1 MDTDFENTTV
11 TDNADNSAS
20 DELNLDEQIEKALD
34 EPATEPTNAQKEE
47 KVTTTEPKKEEP
59 DNIVECPDKFKN
71 EDGSINV
78 KNLAKSYKELEPLLS
93 QKNSWEKER
102 AELLKFKERLDA
114 LDKQKEENAKQAGF
128 NSALDMQQTYE
139 VAQYEANEYLK
150 YLQYLDDETRENVQN
165 LLYRYA
171 NNPSEK
177 LMREIEVE
185 FAPDVNK
192 RIAVQADRMRN
203 KFEQDKQAM
212 AETTKLSNIEDVI
225 SKSVDAH
232 NELFNYEP
240 FKNMFV
246 NTLHRFGDKFTFED
260 AQVLMNTVVEL
271 KSAFEEE
278 FKKNSAS
285 DEANKQATDKL
296 ASISGLNSAPV
307 SSQQMDRVDLNK
319 LTNVQL
325 DKLLDKY
332 I

>member
-1 MDTDFENTTV
+1 MDTELENTTV

-20 DELNLDEQIEKALD
+20 DGLGLDEQIEKALD
-34 EPATEPTNAQKEE
+34 EPASEPTEAEQEEVVTEPGKNEQ
-47 KVTTTEPKKEEP
+47 
-59 DNIVECPDKFKN
+59 DNIIECPEKFKN
-71 EDGSINV
+71 EDGSINI
-78 KNLAKSYKELEPLLS
+78 KNLIKSYTGLEPLIN
-93 QKNSWEKER
+93 QKSSWEKER
-102 AELLKFKERLDA
+102 AELLKYKERLEA
-114 LDKQKEENAKQAGF
+114 LDKQKEDNAKQAGF

-150 YLQYLDDETRENVQN
+150 YLQYLDDEARENVQN

-192 RIAVQADRMRN
+192 RIAVQADRMRT
-203 KFEQDKQAM
+203 KFEQDRQTM
-212 AETTKLSNIEDVI
+212 AETTRLTNIEDVI

-246 NTLHRFGDKFTFED
+246 NTLHRFGDNFTFED
-260 AQVLMNTVVEL
+260 AQALMNTIVEL

-285 DEANKQATDKL
+285 NEANKLATDKL
-296 ASISGLNSAPV
+296 ASISGLNSAPA
-307 SSQQMDRVDLNK
+307 SRQQMDRVDLNK
-319 LTNVQL
+319 LSNVQL

>member
-1 MDTDFENTTV
+1 MDTELENTTV

-20 DELNLDEQIEKALD
+20 DGLGLDEQIEKALD
-34 EPATEPTNAQKEE
+34 EPASEPTEAAQEEVVTEPGKNEQ
-47 KVTTTEPKKEEP
+47 
-59 DNIVECPDKFKN
+59 DNIIECPEKFKN
-71 EDGSINV
+71 EDGSINI
-78 KNLAKSYKELEPLLS
+78 KNLIKSYTGLEPLIN
-93 QKNSWEKER
+93 QKSSWEKER
-102 AELLKFKERLDA
+102 AELLKYKERLEA
-114 LDKQKEENAKQAGF
+114 LDKQKEDNAKQAGF

-150 YLQYLDDETRENVQN
+150 YLQYLDDEARENVQN

-203 KFEQDKQAM
+203 KFEQDRQAM
-212 AETTKLSNIEDVI
+212 AETTRLTNIEDVI

-246 NTLHRFGDKFTFED
+246 NTLHRFGDNFTFED
-260 AQVLMNTVVEL
+260 AQVLMNTIVEL

-285 DEANKQATDKL
+285 NEANKLATDKL
-296 ASISGLNSAPV
+296 ASILGLNSAPA
-307 SSQQMDRVDLNK
+307 SRQQMDRVDLNK
-319 LTNVQL
+319 LSNVQL

>member
-1 MDTDFENTTV
+1 MDTELENTTV

-20 DELNLDEQIEKALD
+20 DGLGLDEQIEKALD
-34 EPATEPTNAQKEE
+34 EPVSEPTEAEQEEVVTEPGKNEQ
-47 KVTTTEPKKEEP
+47 
-59 DNIVECPDKFKN
+59 DNIIECPEKFKN
-71 EDGSINV
+71 EDGSINI
-78 KNLAKSYKELEPLLS
+78 KNLIKSYTGLEPLIN
-93 QKNSWEKER
+93 QKSSWEKER
-102 AELLKFKERLDA
+102 AELLKYKERLEA
-114 LDKQKEENAKQAGF
+114 LDKQKEDNAKQAGF

-150 YLQYLDDETRENVQN
+150 YLQYLDDEARENVQN

-192 RIAVQADRMRN
+192 RIAVQADRMRT
-203 KFEQDKQAM
+203 KFEQDRQTM
-212 AETTKLSNIEDVI
+212 AETTRLTNIEDVI

-246 NTLHRFGDKFTFED
+246 NTLHRFGDNFTFED
-260 AQVLMNTVVEL
+260 AQVLMNTIVEL

-285 DEANKQATDKL
+285 NEANKLATDKL
-296 ASISGLNSAPV
+296 ASISGLNSAPA
-307 SSQQMDRVDLNK
+307 SRQQMDRVDLNK
-319 LTNVQL
+319 LSNVQL

>member
-1 MDTDFENTTV
+1 MDTELENTTV

-20 DELNLDEQIEKALD
+20 DGLGLDEQIEKALD
-34 EPATEPTNAQKEE
+34 EPASEPTEAEQEEVVTEPGKNEQ
-47 KVTTTEPKKEEP
+47 
-59 DNIVECPDKFKN
+59 DNIIECPEKFKN
-71 EDGSINV
+71 EDGSINI
-78 KNLAKSYKELEPLLS
+78 KNLIKSYTGLEPLIN
-93 QKNSWEKER
+93 QKSSWEKER
-102 AELLKFKERLDA
+102 AELLKYKERLEA
-114 LDKQKEENAKQAGF
+114 LDKQKEDNAKQAGF

-150 YLQYLDDETRENVQN
+150 YLQYLDDEARENVQN

-192 RIAVQADRMRN
+192 RIAVQADRMRT
-203 KFEQDKQAM
+203 KFEQDRQTM
-212 AETTKLSNIEDVI
+212 AETTRLTNIEDVI

-240 FKNMFV
+240 IKNMFV
-246 NTLHRFGDKFTFED
+246 NTLHRFGDNFTFED
-260 AQVLMNTVVEL
+260 AQVLMNTIVEL

-285 DEANKQATDKL
+285 NEANKLATDKL
-296 ASISGLNSAPV
+296 ASISGLNSAPA
-307 SSQQMDRVDLNK
+307 SRQQMDRVDLNK
-319 LTNVQL
+319 LSNVQL

>member
-1 MDTDFENTTV
+1 MDTELENTTV

-20 DELNLDEQIEKALD
+20 DGLGLDEQIEKALD
-34 EPATEPTNAQKEE
+34 EPASEPTEAEQEEVVTEPGKNEQ
-47 KVTTTEPKKEEP
+47 
-59 DNIVECPDKFKN
+59 DNIIECPEKFKN
-71 EDGSINV
+71 EDGSINI
-78 KNLAKSYKELEPLLS
+78 KNLIKSYTGLEPLIN
-93 QKNSWEKER
+93 QKSSWEKER
-102 AELLKFKERLDA
+102 AELLKYKERLEA
-114 LDKQKEENAKQAGF
+114 LDKQKEDNAKQAGF

-150 YLQYLDDETRENVQN
+150 YLQYLDDEARENVQN

-192 RIAVQADRMRN
+192 RIAVQADRMRT
-203 KFEQDKQAM
+203 KFEQDRQTM
-212 AETTKLSNIEDVI
+212 AETTRLTNIEDVI

-246 NTLHRFGDKFTFED
+246 NTLHRFGDNFTFED
-260 AQVLMNTVVEL
+260 AQVLMNTIVEL

-285 DEANKQATDKL
+285 NEANKLATDKL
-296 ASISGLNSAPV
+296 ASISGLNSAPA
-307 SSQQMDRVDLNK
+307 SRQQMDRVDLNK
-319 LTNVQL
+319 LSNVQL

>member
-1 MDTDFENTTV
+1 M
-11 TDNADNSAS
+11 
-20 DELNLDEQIEKALD
+20 
-34 EPATEPTNAQKEE
+34 
-47 KVTTTEPKKEEP
+47 
-59 DNIVECPDKFKN
+59 
-71 EDGSINV
+71 G
-78 KNLAKSYKELEPLLS
+78 
-93 QKNSWEKER
+93 KER

-150 YLQYLDDETRENVQN
+150 YLQYLDDEARENVQN

-192 RIAVQADRMRN
+192 RIAVQADRMRT
-203 KFEQDKQAM
+203 KFEQDRQTM
-212 AETTKLSNIEDVI
+212 AETTRLTNIEDVI

-246 NTLHRFGDKFTFED
+246 NTLHRFGDNFTFED
-260 AQVLMNTVVEL
+260 AQVLMNTIVEL

-285 DEANKQATDKL
+285 NEANKLATDKL
-296 ASISGLNSAPV
+296 ASISGLNSAPA
-307 SSQQMDRVDLNK
+307 SRQQMDRVDLNK
-319 LTNVQL
+319 LSNVQL

>member
-1 MDTDFENTTV
+1 MDIELENTTV

-20 DELNLDEQIEKALD
+20 DGLGLDEQIEKALD
-34 EPATEPTNAQKEE
+34 EPASEPTEAEQEEVVTEPGKNEQ
-47 KVTTTEPKKEEP
+47 
-59 DNIVECPDKFKN
+59 DNIIECPEKFKN
-71 EDGSINV
+71 EDGSINI
-78 KNLAKSYKELEPLLS
+78 KNLIKSYTGLEPLIN
-93 QKNSWEKER
+93 QKSSWEKER
-102 AELLKFKERLDA
+102 AELLKYKERLEA
-114 LDKQKEENAKQAGF
+114 LDKQKEDNAKQAGF

-150 YLQYLDDETRENVQN
+150 YLQYLDDEARENVQN

-192 RIAVQADRMRN
+192 RIAVQADRMRT
-203 KFEQDKQAM
+203 KFEQDRQTM
-212 AETTKLSNIEDVI
+212 AETTRLTNIEDVI

-246 NTLHRFGDKFTFED
+246 NTLHRFGDNFTFED
-260 AQVLMNTVVEL
+260 AQVLMNTIVEL

-285 DEANKQATDKL
+285 NEANKLATDKL
-296 ASISGLNSAPV
+296 ASISGLNSAPA
-307 SSQQMDRVDLNK
+307 SRQQMDRVDLNK
-319 LTNVQL
+319 LSNVQL

>member
-1 MDTDFENTTV
+1 MDTELENTTV

-20 DELNLDEQIEKALD
+20 DGLGLDEQIEKALD
-34 EPATEPTNAQKEE
+34 EPASEPTEAAQEEVVTEPGKNEQ
-47 KVTTTEPKKEEP
+47 
-59 DNIVECPDKFKN
+59 DNIIECPEKFKN
-71 EDGSINV
+71 EDGSINI
-78 KNLAKSYKELEPLLS
+78 KNLIKSYTGLEPLIN
-93 QKNSWEKER
+93 QKSSWEKER
-102 AELLKFKERLDA
+102 AELLKYKERLEA
-114 LDKQKEENAKQAGF
+114 LDKQKEDNAKQAGF

-150 YLQYLDDETRENVQN
+150 YLQYLDDEARENVQN

-203 KFEQDKQAM
+203 KFEQDRQAM
-212 AETTKLSNIEDVI
+212 AETTRLTNIEDVI

-246 NTLHRFGDKFTFED
+246 NTLHRFGDNFTFED
-260 AQVLMNTVVEL
+260 AQVLMNTIVEL

-285 DEANKQATDKL
+285 NEANKLATDKL
-296 ASISGLNSAPV
+296 ASISGLNSAPA
-307 SSQQMDRVDLNK
+307 SRQQMDRVDLNK
-319 LTNVQL
+319 LSNVQL

>member
-1 MDTDFENTTV
+1 M
-11 TDNADNSAS
+11 
-20 DELNLDEQIEKALD
+20 K
-34 EPATEPTNAQKEE
+34 
-47 KVTTTEPKKEEP
+47 
-59 DNIVECPDKFKN
+59 
-71 EDGSINV
+71 
-78 KNLAKSYKELEPLLS
+78 Y
-93 QKNSWEKER
+93 
-102 AELLKFKERLDA
+102 KERLEA
-114 LDKQKEENAKQAGF
+114 LDKQKEDNAKQAGF

-150 YLQYLDDETRENVQN
+150 YLQYLDDEARENVQN

-203 KFEQDKQAM
+203 KFEQDRQAM
-212 AETTKLSNIEDVI
+212 AETTRLTNIEDVI

-246 NTLHRFGDKFTFED
+246 NTLHRFGDNFTFED
-260 AQVLMNTVVEL
+260 AQVLMNTIVEL

-285 DEANKQATDKL
+285 NEANKLATDKL
-296 ASISGLNSAPV
+296 ASILGLNSAPA
-307 SSQQMDRVDLNK
+307 SRQQMDRVDLNK
-319 LTNVQL
+319 LSNVQL

>member
-1 MDTDFENTTV
+1 MDTELENTTV
-11 TDNADNSAS
+11 TDNAENSAS
-20 DELNLDEQIEKALD
+20 DGLGLDEQIEKALD
-34 EPATEPTNAQKEE
+34 EPASEPTEAEQEEVVTEPGKNEQ
-47 KVTTTEPKKEEP
+47 
-59 DNIVECPDKFKN
+59 DNIIECPEKFKN
-71 EDGSINV
+71 EDGSINI
-78 KNLAKSYKELEPLLS
+78 KNLIKSYTGLEPLIN
-93 QKNSWEKER
+93 QKSSWEKER
-102 AELLKFKERLDA
+102 AELLKYKERLEA
-114 LDKQKEENAKQAGF
+114 LDKQKEDNAKQAGF

-150 YLQYLDDETRENVQN
+150 YLQYLDDEARENVQN

-192 RIAVQADRMRN
+192 RIAVQADRMRT
-203 KFEQDKQAM
+203 KFEQDRQTM
-212 AETTKLSNIEDVI
+212 AETTRLTNIEDVI
-225 SKSVDAH
+225 SKSVDVH

-246 NTLHRFGDKFTFED
+246 NTLHRFGDNFTFED
-260 AQVLMNTVVEL
+260 AQVLMNTIVEL

-285 DEANKQATDKL
+285 NEANKLATDKL
-296 ASISGLNSAPV
+296 AYISGLNSAPA
-307 SSQQMDRVDLNK
+307 SRQQMDRVDLNK
-319 LTNVQL
+319 LSNVQL

>member
-1 MDTDFENTTV
+1 MDTELENTTV

-20 DELNLDEQIEKALD
+20 DGLGLDEQIEKALD
-34 EPATEPTNAQKEE
+34 EPASEPTEAEQEEVVTEPGKNEQ
-47 KVTTTEPKKEEP
+47 
-59 DNIVECPDKFKN
+59 DNIIECPEKFKN
-71 EDGSINV
+71 EDGSINI
-78 KNLAKSYKELEPLLS
+78 KNLIKSYTGLEPLIN
-93 QKNSWEKER
+93 QKSSWEKER
-102 AELLKFKERLDA
+102 AELLKYKERLEA
-114 LDKQKEENAKQAGF
+114 LDKQKEDNAKQAGF

-150 YLQYLDDETRENVQN
+150 YLQYLDDEARENVQN

-192 RIAVQADRMRN
+192 RIAVQADRMRT
-203 KFEQDKQAM
+203 KFEQDRQTM
-212 AETTKLSNIEDVI
+212 AETTRLTNIEDVI

-246 NTLHRFGDKFTFED
+246 NTLHRFGDNFTFED
-260 AQVLMNTVVEL
+260 AQVLMSTIVEL

-285 DEANKQATDKL
+285 NEANKLATDKL
-296 ASISGLNSAPV
+296 ASISGLNSAPA
-307 SSQQMDRVDLNK
+307 SRQQMDRVDLNK
-319 LTNVQL
+319 LSNVQL

>member
-1 MDTDFENTTV
+1 MDTELENTTV
-11 TDNADNSAS
+11 TDNAENSAS
-20 DELNLDEQIEKALD
+20 DGLGLDEQIEKALD
-34 EPATEPTNAQKEE
+34 EPASEPTEAEQEEVVTEPGKNEQ
-47 KVTTTEPKKEEP
+47 
-59 DNIVECPDKFKN
+59 DNIIECPEKFKN
-71 EDGSINV
+71 EDGSINI
-78 KNLAKSYKELEPLLS
+78 KNLIKSYTGLEPLIN
-93 QKNSWEKER
+93 QKSSWEKER
-102 AELLKFKERLDA
+102 AELLKYKERLEA
-114 LDKQKEENAKQAGF
+114 LDKQKEDNAKQAGF

-150 YLQYLDDETRENVQN
+150 YLQYLDDEARENVQN

-192 RIAVQADRMRN
+192 RIAVQADRMRT
-203 KFEQDKQAM
+203 KFEQDRQTM
-212 AETTKLSNIEDVI
+212 AETTRLTNIEDVI

-246 NTLHRFGDKFTFED
+246 NTLHRFGDNFTFED
-260 AQVLMNTVVEL
+260 AQVLMNTIVEL

-285 DEANKQATDKL
+285 NEANKLATDKL
-296 ASISGLNSAPV
+296 ASISGLNSAPA
-307 SSQQMDRVDLNK
+307 SRQQMDRVDLNK
-319 LTNVQL
+319 LSNVQL